1 MRTQLT
7 VGVPELDLGGYLI
20 PEEGQDPAFG
30 ASTITSV
37 HRPPHRCADVLIGTK
52 TPSMIDPFKLKYH
65 EIPFRVPALQS
76 NAGVTPDALLRAEVR
91 VERVNVADVLGRMPA
106 LDNQV

>member
-1 MRTQLT
+1 
-7 VGVPELDLGGYLI
+7 
-20 PEEGQDPAFG
+20 
-30 ASTITSV
+30 
-37 HRPPHRCADVLIGTK
+37 
-52 TPSMIDPFKLKYH
+52 MIDPFKLKYH